1 MLIGISGKM
10 RSGKDT
16 VANYIIEKYGF
27 EHLKFSKGI
36 NEIYNKFNYVDDKG
50 IKNRQALQDIGQ
62 GIRRALGE
70 NVWVNYTLS
79 HYNRGKDTVISDVR
93 QDNEFIALRELGA
106 VIILVT
112 TSPSVQR
119 ERLLQLGESPDE
131 DRMNH
136 ETEHIPESMADV
148 VVVNDSSLEELYTKI
163 DDILEPLIT
172 SSKDLQG

>member
-1 MLIGISGKM
+1 M

-62 GIRRALGE
+62 FLRTALGS
-70 NVWVNYTLS
+70 NVWINYTLKD
-79 HYNRGKDTVISDVR
+79 YNSEVNTVISDVR
-93 QDNEFIALRELGA
+93 QDNEFIALRERGA
-106 VIILVT
+106 LIILVT

-119 ERLLQLGESPDE
+119 DRLIQLGESPDE
-131 DRMNH
+131 HMKH
-136 ETEHIPESMADV
+136 ETEHIPESLADIEI
-148 VVVNDSSLEELYTKI
+148 VNDSTLEELYKKI
-163 DDILEPLIT
+163 DDVLEPYI
-172 SSKDLQG
+172 QGVEGDKEKNE